1 MTVDNSSEKK
11 QIKLDVKYRI
21 QRGEPKQQIFE
32 DLSPLY
38 RDKATLVRTIEITPS
53 KAMKAQYGMFN
64 YLLAVLLFAA
74 LVLDF
79 ILVFKLDYE
88 NMLKFQWN
96 YGDWV
101 VNSNI
106 LISVIL
112 DAVFFVGVL
121 MYRIDTYSWIAS
133 RALVTILTI
142 VLTFAYF
149 FGTHV
154 DMLVYISLGLILVS
168 LILGLFLG
176 VKLCPSRV
184 PKIVEIDIDGVE
196 KINKTI
202 YVFPD

>member
-1 MTVDNSSEKK
+1 MAVEHSSEKK

-32 DLSPLY
+32 DLSQLY
-38 RDKATLVRTIEITPS
+38 KDKATLVRTIEITPS
-53 KAMKAQYGMFN
+53 KAMKAKYGTYN

-74 LVLDF
+74 LVFDF

-88 NMLKFQWN
+88 SMLRFQWN

-101 VNSNI
+101 VNANI
-106 LISVIL
+106 LISVVL

-133 RALVTILTI
+133 RALVTLLTI
-142 VLTFAYF
+142 FVSFGYF
-149 FGTHV
+149 GIHV
-154 DMLVYISLGLILVS
+154 DTMVYISLGLILIS

-184 PKIVEIDIDGVE
+184 PKIIEVDIDGVE